1 MKCFEF
7 AALHIQHFEPD
18 VSANFCLHTVQ
29 LLPQKSCK
37 YLEYCKMFKL
47 KANEFQ
53 GHFVVEVRLTLK
65 LFKNRVY
72 LILCLI

>member
-1 MKCFEF
+1 
-7 AALHIQHFEPD
+7 
-18 VSANFCLHTVQ
+18 
-29 LLPQKSCK
+29 
-37 YLEYCKMFKL
+37 MFKL

-65 LFKNRVY
+65 LFKNRVN